1 MDDTSLVSPHRAKS
15 RGSLFLGDRTK
26 LLTGVDQ
33 TVCCQP
39 LNSSVRHSTAWEP
52 GNDFTATSYSASE
65 GLSERCG

>member
-1 MDDTSLVSPHRAKS
+1 M
-15 RGSLFLGDRTK
+15 GDRTK